1 MRLSPLLVLASLALA
16 SPLLLIGGCSG
27 SEGSTAIG
35 EDDLTSG
42 VGTGTYLVESR
53 PFSGYYAARLTFSAG
68 KKYEAEMVSGSGDR
82 SLIAGS
88 YDILPARPNNPQ
100 SPVLSDKPTLY
111 LASDSGGA
119 NVTFEF
125 DKLPDG
131 RLKLYH
137 SARAVSFTVKK
148 DPTWQPQP
156 TNAKTIACTGPAVNA
171 TITLDK
177 AQNARGTLTI
187 TRKPGASDRS
197 VPPNATVSIIKVAG
211 SEVPGYVYF
220 EGSKGEQDYYVNMHQ
235 DDYERGSGPIVVNL
249 QWAENGEQFGVG
261 TTCAF
266 TH

>member
-1 MRLSPLLVLASLALA
+1 MRLSAVFVVVSVGLSSLLTA
-16 SPLLLIGGCSG
+16 GCSG

-53 PFSGYYAARLTFSAG
+53 PFGGYYASRLTFSAG
-68 KKYEAEMVSGSGDR
+68 KKYEAEMVSSSGEK
-82 SLIAGS
+82 SLIAGT

-111 LASDSGGA
+111 LSSDSGGA
-119 NVTFEF
+119 NVTFEL

-137 SARAVSFTVKK
+137 SVRTVSFTVKK
-148 DPTWQPQP
+148 DPTWQAEP
-156 TNAKTIACTGPAVNA
+156 TNVKVIACTGPAVNA
-171 TITLDK
+171 KITLDQ
-177 AQNARGTLTI
+177 AQNKRGTLTI
-187 TRKPGASDRS
+187 TRKPGAGGRSD
-197 VPPNATVSIIKVAG
+197 PPNATVSIIKVAG

-266 TH
+266 TR